1 MEYDKIVSETIENSE
16 KQKQEAEISKIK
28 AIVTKILEKID
39 KLKERKVDLE
49 KELKVLTGD
58 LDDLKA
64 GRLDKIKERQ
74 EKDPDHNGYTIIIVR
89 EIEKEYQPLY
99 PWRSPWVVEWREP
112 YHQPISISG
121 LTNGITTVDCTAI
134 NNLYQGVQGQ
144 FTSTGTMFQNFCGG
158 TYDINGHIINL

>member
-16 KQKQEAEISKIK
+16 KQKQEAEIRKIK

-39 KLKERKVDLE
+39 KIKEKKVDLD

-74 EKDPDHNGYTIIIVR
+74 EKDPDHNGYTVIIVR

-99 PWRSPWVVEWREP
+99 PWRSPWLVEWKDNIP
-112 YHQPISISG
+112 QIP
-121 LTNGITTVDCTAI
+121 TVWNGTTTCGNT
-134 NNLYQGVQGQ
+134 L
-144 FTSTGTMFQNFCGG
+144 TGTMFQNFCGG
-158 TYDINGHIINL
+158 TYDIGGHIINL